1 MNSIQDSIRRLIEQ
15 GKSQSW
21 IARELKVSQ
30 PTISRWCAGEVSD
43 AAEAGMRLAK
53 LVERQ
58 SRRSRKPA

>member
-21 IARELKVSQ
+21 IARELNVSQ
-30 PTISRWCAGEVSD
+30 PTISRWFAGEVSD
-43 AAEAGMRLAK
+43 AAEAGLKLAR

-58 SRRSRKPA
+58 SRRRNKAA